1 MDFILER
8 LNPLGEVSAK
18 KMFGEYGVYYEGKMI
33 ALVSD
38 DQLFVKPS
46 ESGRTFIGDPE
57 EAPPYPGAKNW
68 FYISEEKWE
77 DANWLQK
84 LILVIQSLLS
94 NVINQDIYND
104 TKMQLRHHS
113 GAQMHK
119 PSFPSFA

>member
-1 MDFILER
+1 
-8 LNPLGEVSAK
+8 
-18 KMFGEYGVYYEGKMI
+18 MFGEYGVYYEGKMI

-77 DANWLQK
+77 DASWLQK
-84 LILVIQSLLS
+84 LILVTAPEVALP
-94 NVINQDIYND
+94 V
-104 TKMQLRHHS
+104 KK
-113 GAQMHK
+113 K
-119 PSFPSFA
+119 PKKQTQ